1 MRRSR
6 EQGLKVTTVS
16 SSTAS
21 AIKAQQLGLTVLDF
35 EQVNHVDM
43 YVDGADEVSP
53 ELTLLKLDV
62 QVFKFFAAGSL
73 EKSSGSPV
81 V

>member
-1 MRRSR
+1 MDNAVLWENS
-6 EQGLKVTTVS
+6 TVQFMGS
-16 SSTAS
+16 
-21 AIKAQQLGLTVLDF
+21 
-35 EQVNHVDM
+35 
-43 YVDGADEVSP
+43 
-53 ELTLLKLDV
+53 LLLDV